1 MPYTSQVVVSKVDTC
16 DFIGPSLPTTTIHNV
31 PAPRHF
37 TRCNTYTPPFIHSYN
52 SSHISFLSP
61 LLLLSPPT
69 TMPSSFV
76 LSAARTPHGPA
87 HLVGSPLL
95 YYLKFSPIKPYPLV
109 SQSDN
114 LAYISDIRIELLCIT
129 EVRSRDVISMVFCA
143 PEVSHRLSRCL
154 DARYWICMV
163 GGTKEE
169 DVRYEVCSRK

>member
-1 MPYTSQVVVSKVDTC
+1 MCPLLDTSHVAIPTPL
-16 DFIGPSLPTTTIHNV
+16 PSSTHTIPLIYHSS
-31 PAPRHF
+31 
-37 TRCNTYTPPFIHSYN
+37 PP
-52 SSHISFLSP
+52 SSSP
-61 LLLLSPPT
+61 LLQPLCHPP
-69 TMPSSFV
+69 SYYQ
-76 LSAARTPHGPA
+76 PHGPA